1 MKYQAVLFDCDGVLV
16 DSEPITNG
24 VLRDMLIEQGW
35 RISVQECFDTFVGHA
50 VIDQSALIEKHTGQ
64 PVTAQWLQLFRDKR
78 DAALR
83 DRLLAVPNIHYAV
96 KMLHDA
102 TQGRIACAS
111 GADRGKL
118 LLQLGKVDLLPFFDG
133 RLFSGIEQPRNKPH
147 PDVYLA
153 AAKALA
159 IAPQHCAVVEDT
171 PNGTRAGV
179 AAGCTVWGYAPQ
191 GDGKALLQAGAHHVF
206 TDMAHL
212 PHALGVLAT

>member
-1 MKYQAVLFDCDGVLV
+1 MKFQAVLFDCDGVLV

-24 VLRDMLIEQGW
+24 VLRDMLIERGW
-35 RISVQECFDTFVGHA
+35 HISAQECFDTFVGHA
-50 VIDQSALIEKHTGQ
+50 VIDRSALIEKHTGQ
-64 PVTAQWLQLFRDKR
+64 DRR

-83 DRLLAVPNIHYAV
+83 DRLEAVPHIHYAV
-96 KMLHDA
+96 KTLHQA

-118 LLQLGKVDLLPFFDG
+118 MLQLTKVDLLAFFEG
-133 RLFSGIEQPRNKPH
+133 RLFSGIEHARNKPH

-159 IAPQHCAVVEDT
+159 IAPEHCAVVEDT
-171 PNGTRAGV
+171 PNGTCAGL

-206 TDMAHL
+206 ESMADL
-212 PHALGVLAT
+212 PGALGMGTVY